1 MGAMMYRQR
10 PNLPALIAAG
20 ICLVGGVLLMCG
32 LQQKSGVGATCSA
45 PLAAVAFLTSVLTGT
60 FLIIAFARYRFTHLW
75 KSTGASHSD
84 KYKDQHKKHH
94 RNHRHHTHR

>member
-1 MGAMMYRQR
+1 MGSMMYRQR
-10 PNLPALIAAG
+10 PNLPALIAAA
-20 ICLVGGVLLMCG
+20 ICFLGGVLLLCG
-32 LQQKSGVGATCSA
+32 MQQISGFGAASSA
-45 PLAAVAFLTSVLTGT
+45 PLETVALLTFALTGT

-94 RNHRHHTHR
+94 RKHRHHTHR